1 MRLTL
6 RDSLF
11 RLADSA
17 SHRAV
22 SHATTSTSG
31 STAEAPPSGASPS
44 GTCPK
49 EKEKITQ
56 MIDRAVANLLYH
68 KQIPPKPEELSGAV
82 PQNQFLGGGQPSYS
96 GYGSM
101 GGGQQLMGPPPL
113 GGQSMM
119 LPALGGV
126 QSTVMGPP
134 LPREW
139 YWHDTGQGGSQM
151 VSNAQLALPP
161 RSNTGP
167 LNRAPPA
174 VKPTFA
180 SRYKRGKAGA
190 RVKTPPGKVGDPSA
204 PAGKSAATAVGLGP
218 KAGKAP
224 QAVGSGVPKL
234 KEPLG
239 QPARFSDGVGSSSVG
254 GGWHPG
260 VLRQK
265 TGGAGP
271 EPAPVG
277 KGHKHESGG
286 ERDVQ
291 GSPKLARSSET
302 GKSGLSFASVGQ
314 QLSTFQK
321 TTGGKDCGSAPG
333 GA

>member
-22 SHATTSTSG
+22 SAATTSTSG
-31 STAEAPPSGASPS
+31 STAEHPPSGTNAS

-68 KQIPPKPEELSGAV
+68 KQTPPKPEELSGAI
-82 PQNQFLGGGQPSYS
+82 PQNQFLGGAQPSYS

-119 LPALGGV
+119 LPTLGGV
-126 QSTVMGPP
+126 QSTVMCPP

-161 RSNTGP
+161 RSNPGP

-218 KAGKAP
+218 KVGKAP
-224 QAVGSGVPKL
+224 QAGVPKP

-239 QPARFSDGVGSSSVG
+239 QPARLSDGVGSSSVG
-254 GGWHPG
+254 GGLHPG

-265 TGGAGP
+265 TGGAG
-271 EPAPVG
+271 EPAAVG

-286 ERDVQ
+286 KRDVQ

-302 GKSGLSFASVGQ
+302 GKSGVSFASVGQ
-314 QLSTFQK
+314 QSSTFQK
-321 TTGGKDCGSAPG
+321 SAGVKDCGAMPG